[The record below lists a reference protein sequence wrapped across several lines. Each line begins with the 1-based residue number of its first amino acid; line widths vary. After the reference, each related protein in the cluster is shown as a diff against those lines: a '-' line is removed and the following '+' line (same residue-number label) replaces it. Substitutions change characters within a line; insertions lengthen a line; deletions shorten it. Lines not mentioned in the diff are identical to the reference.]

1 MGQLEDL
8 TELNKLELDNN
19 GLKHIRK
26 YDDVDWPL
34 KKLETLTIM
43 TSHLTTLRNFMH
55 TGLDSLQNL
64 NYAYGSI
71 AIVEEKAFAK
81 LPKLKAFWAPE
92 NQIKELPDN
101 LFADSPN
108 LEQIN
113 LKDNK
118 IRSFTNTTF
127 SGLKLLTKL
136 DLESNQLEHIPDF
149 SFNDTVALQELVLY
163 KVGLNGHFLAGEA
176 GELNFY
182 LRIICET

>member
-19 GLKHIRK
+19 GLKEGLQHSTHKTLWVSLWSPTKHIRK
-26 YDDVDWPL
+26 YENVDWPL

-71 AIVEEKAFAK
+71 AIIEEMAFAK

-92 NQIKELPDN
+92 NQIEELPGN

-136 DLESNQLEHIPDF
+136 DLESNQIENIPDF
-149 SFNDTVALQELVLY
+149 SFNDTVALQELVFY
-163 KVGLNGHFLAGEA
+163 KVG
-176 GELNFY
+176 
-182 LRIICET
+182 